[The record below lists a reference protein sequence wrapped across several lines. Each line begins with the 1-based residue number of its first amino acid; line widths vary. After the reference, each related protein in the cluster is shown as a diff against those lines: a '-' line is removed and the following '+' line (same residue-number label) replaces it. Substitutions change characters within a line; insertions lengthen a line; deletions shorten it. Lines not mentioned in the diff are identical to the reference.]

1 MFNSSGSGSDVG
13 GQPPPLPMAYGI
25 HVLHESGYLT
35 NKTHSNTAG
44 KWHWHKRKEQT
55 SHRTAH
61 PGTRHTSGHPTRMA
75 LPPPVGVKQK
85 QFLLIT
91 ASTWSCMKA
100 FICLWFKKSTSKKKS
115 LESAISSININLSIT
130 DQLFLVIFYHLQTR
144 PHCRTLQGRSLEVH
158 CACNKQ
164 LHQELPLI
172 YPGRVLFTKDIMN
185 AWVKKTKPLKGLPTG
200 CQQDN

>member
-100 FICLWFKKSTSKKKS
+100 FICLWFKKSTSKKKAWNLQS
-115 LESAISSININLSIT
+115 VVLMPFYNWSVISRYLLSPT
-130 DQLFLVIFYHLQTR
+130 D
-144 PHCRTLQGRSLEVH
+144 PSTLQNTSRQISGSTL
-158 CACNKQ
+158 C
-164 LHQELPLI
+164 
-172 YPGRVLFTKDIMN
+172 M
-185 AWVKKTKPLKGLPTG
+185 
-200 CQQDN
+200 